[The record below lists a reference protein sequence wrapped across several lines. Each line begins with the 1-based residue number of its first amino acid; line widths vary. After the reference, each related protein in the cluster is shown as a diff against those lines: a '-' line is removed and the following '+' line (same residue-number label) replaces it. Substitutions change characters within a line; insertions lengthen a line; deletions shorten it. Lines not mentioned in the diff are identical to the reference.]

1 MFTLF
6 PSAKNRPAVVGMLHA
21 PPLPGSPKSELSLTA
36 IVSFVL
42 KDAEAL
48 ASGSVDGLLLENF
61 GDAPF
66 YPGSV
71 PPATVA
77 QLTRVAAEVR
87 KRFTLPL
94 GINVLRNDALAAL
107 SIASA
112 VGSEFIRVNI
122 LCGARLTD
130 QGIIQG
136 QAHELL
142 RLRRQLN
149 ATSIRVLADVDV
161 KHSAPLAPRPLA
173 DETADL
179 VHRAGADGLIV
190 SGSGTGQKTSLEDL
204 KAVRATAAS
213 RPVFVGS
220 GISAVNIAA
229 YVGLADG
236 LIVGSSLKAN
246 GDVHQPVDPLRVKEL
261 LARLA

>member
-1 MFTLF
+1 MLNLF
-6 PSAKNRPAVVGMLHA
+6 PSAKQRPAMIGMLHA
-21 PPLPGSPKSELSLTA
+21 PPLPGAPASQLPLPSA
-36 IVSFVL
+36 VSFVL
-42 KDAEAL
+42 RDAEAL
-48 ASGSVDGLLLENF
+48 AGGGVDGLLLENF

-66 YPGSV
+66 YPASV

-77 QLTRVAAEVR
+77 QLTRIAIEVR

-94 GINVLRNDALAAL
+94 GINVLRNDALAAM
-107 SIASA
+107 SIATA
-112 VGSEFIRVNI
+112 VGGEFIRVNV
-122 LCGARLTD
+122 LAGARLTD
-130 QGIIQG
+130 QGLIEG
-136 QAHELL
+136 QAHDLL
-142 RLRRQLN
+142 RLRRQLGAAN
-149 ATSIRVLADVDV
+149 IRILADVAV

-190 SGSGTGQKTSLEDL
+190 SGSGTGQITSLDDL
-204 KAVRATAAS
+204 KAVRQAAAG

-220 GISAVNIAA
+220 GISAANIAD

-236 LIVGSSLKAN
+236 LVVGSSLKAN